1 MPRRL
6 VGLKVYV
13 PFVMT
18 DQGQYTTKTSRPRN
32 GDRVPVDRLSLELC
46 WWAVRELVYGRK
58 KQVYENAFVME
69 STDSNHIRLYMA
81 AAIHNL
87 GRGTDRVAEASHVGI
102 DQEMRDHQDR
112 ADVTAETTATNYK
125 VLLPPASSSL
135 AAELERTRG
144 PLA

>member
-13 PFVMT
+13 PFMMT
-18 DQGQYTTKTSRPRN
+18 DQGQYTAKTSRPRN
-32 GDRVPVDRLSLELC
+32 EDRVPVDRLSFELC

-58 KQVYENAFVME
+58 KQVYENAFVVE
-69 STDSNHIRLYMA
+69 GTDLNHIRLYMA

-87 GRGTDRVAEASHVGI
+87 GRGTDRVAVSGMSQKHEASHVGI

-112 ADVTAETTATNYK
+112 ADVTPETTATDYK
-125 VLLPPASSSL
+125 V
-135 AAELERTRG
+135 
-144 PLA
+144 

>member
-13 PFVMT
+13 SFMMT
-18 DQGQYTTKTSRPRN
+18 DQGQYTAKTSRPRN

-58 KQVYENAFVME
+58 EQVYERVFVME
-69 STDSNHIRLYMA
+69 STDLNHIRLYMA

-87 GRGTDRVAEASHVGI
+87 GHGTDRVAVSGTSQKREASHVGI
-102 DQEMRDHQDR
+102 DQEMRDQQDR
-112 ADVTAETTATNYK
+112 ADVMPETTATNYK
-125 VLLPPASSSL
+125 V
-135 AAELERTRG
+135 
-144 PLA
+144 